1 MKYKCMEINSSCPWN
16 SNARCLNDSA
26 DRCEYSLYINTVFD
40 AIKNSSTRLEMADI
54 IQDYID
60 EYMCWH
66 NVNECPPT
74 IEEIK
79 EWLKEEVKNEL

>member
-1 MKYKCMEINSSCPWN
+1 MQYKCMNKN
-16 SNARCLNDSA
+16 SNYPCTWSKDTKCFSDSA
-26 DRCEYSLYINTVFD
+26 DRCEYSLYISTVFD
-40 AIKNSSTRLEMADI
+40 DIKNSSTRREMADI

-79 EWLKEEVKNEL
+79 EWLKEEV

>member
-60 EYMCWH
+60 NFMCW
-66 NVNECPPT
+66 NDINACPPT
-74 IEEIK
+74 VKEVK
-79 EWLKEEVKNEL
+79 EWLMEEI

>member
-1 MKYKCMEINSSCPWN
+1 MRYECMDRSSSCPW
-16 SNARCLNDSA
+16 SKDAKCFSDSA

-60 EYMCWH
+60 NYMCYNDINAW
-66 NVNECPPT
+66 PPT
-74 IEEIK
+74 VEEVK
-79 EWLKEEVKNEL
+79 EWLREDA